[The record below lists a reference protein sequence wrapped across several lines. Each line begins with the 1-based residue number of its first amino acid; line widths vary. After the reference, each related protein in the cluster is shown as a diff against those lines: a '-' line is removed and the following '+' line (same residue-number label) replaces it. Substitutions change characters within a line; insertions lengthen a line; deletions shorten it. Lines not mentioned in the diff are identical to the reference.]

1 MTAPKPKH
9 NTINYIELPLKDAAA
24 TKKFYGDVFGWTF
37 QDYGPSYIAFSG
49 AEANI
54 DGGFNGVDDIP
65 PTANAG
71 ALVVLFSTDLPATL
85 AAVEAA
91 GGKILKP
98 IFDFPGGKRFHFADP
113 NGNELAVWAE

>member
-24 TKKFYGDVFGWTF
+24 TKAFYSKVFGWMF
-37 QDYGPSYIAFSG
+37 QDFGPDYIAFSG
-49 AEANI
+49 AESNV
-54 DGGFNGVDDIP
+54 DGGFNGVDGVVP
-65 PTANAG
+65 ATGSG

-85 AAVEAA
+85 KAVEDA
-91 GGKILKP
+91 GGKIHKP
-98 IFDFPGGKRFHFADP
+98 IFDFPGGKRFHFIDP